1 MFTDAHCHPFDL
13 VQVFPHAEEDRRQFG
28 VTVAASAC
36 DLEEFEH
43 NDSLV
48 HKAAEDNAAEI
59 LPCFAVHPQLPAM
72 ETADG
77 SRIAKE
83 KIEDLITILHNLST
97 AGRLAAIGECGFDLY
112 NTAFKE
118 TELVQEWLFEEH
130 LKTALH
136 YDLPVI
142 IHARRAMHK
151 IFASIKSLAK
161 CKAVVFHSWSGTYE
175 EGQALLRRGVNAYF
189 SFGNAILNGHKR
201 AMRCCALFDAQRLLT
216 ETDAPFQPQRRKDIS
231 YWTDLPLI
239 IETAVVIRS
248 QAQSNVTDSKEL
260 ELVIEKNF
268 FNVFAPR

>member
-1 MFTDAHCHPFDL
+1 MLTDAHCHPFDL
-13 VQVFPHAEEDRRQFG
+13 VQVFPHAEEERRQFG
-28 VTVAASAC
+28 VTAAANAC

-43 NDSLV
+43 NDSLAR
-48 HKAAEDNAAEI
+48 KAVGDNAPAI

-97 AGRLAAIGECGFDLY
+97 AGKLAAIGECGFDLY
-112 NTAFKE
+112 NSVFKE
-118 TELVQEWLFEEH
+118 TELIQDLLFEEH

-136 YDLPVI
+136 YDLTVI

-151 IFASIKSLAK
+151 IFSSIKSLTR

-201 AMRCCALFDAQRLLT
+201 AMRCCALFTAQRLLT
-216 ETDAPFQPQRRKDIS
+216 ETDAPFQPQKGKDIS

-239 IETAVVIRS
+239 IETAAALRHE
-248 QAQSNVTDSKEL
+248 AQSNVTDAKEL
-260 ELVIEKNF
+260 ELIIEKNF
-268 FNVFAPR
+268 FNVFAQ